1 MKKVL
6 MAVVMLSVVGSAG
19 VVLACSSCGCQGA
32 KAHDDADAQHV
43 HSDAVAP
50 LAAATEATAPVNAGN
65 KVCPIMG
72 MPVSEDSPDKVEYQG
87 KLYNL
92 CCAGCK
98 DAFLKDP
105 EAALKKLA
113 EAEEASAEAKK

>member
-6 MAVVMLSVVGSAG
+6 MAVVMFSVVGSAG

-32 KAHDDADAQHV
+32 KAHDHADADHV
-43 HSDAVAP
+43 S
-50 LAAATEATAPVNAGN
+50 AATVAQAAAPVNAGN

-72 MPVSEDSPDKVEYQG
+72 EPVSEDSPDKVEYQG

-113 EAEEASAEAKK
+113 EVEEASDEAKK